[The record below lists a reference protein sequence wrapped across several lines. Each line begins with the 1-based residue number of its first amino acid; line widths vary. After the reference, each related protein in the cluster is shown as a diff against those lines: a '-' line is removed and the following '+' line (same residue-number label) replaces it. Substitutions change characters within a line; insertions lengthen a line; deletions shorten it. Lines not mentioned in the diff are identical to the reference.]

1 MNEKFALGHWCK
13 TASLTLLELA
23 NGDEPAEDAPVDNG
37 VVELITTDLADL
49 ADLAEIFFHTIQG
62 KKSGSSMKLQG
73 TLEGRSVFDFDW

>member
-1 MNEKFALGHWCK
+1 MGHWCK
-13 TASLTLLELA
+13 TASLTLLEPA

-73 TLEGRSVFDFDW
+73 TLEGRSVFDFD